1 MATKME
7 TPPPPVNILVV
18 DDQAGIR
25 LTLKG
30 ILSKKGYNVVVADSG
45 LQAIAEA
52 RKTKF
57 SLVFMDIKMPG
68 ISGVDAFIKIKEIS
82 PGTSVILMTAYAMED
97 EIRRAIREGAYTI
110 VYKPFDMEK
119 ILTLI
124 AECLGTRA
132 LVLVVDD
139 RIEDRSLLRTIMESK
154 GYAVVTAESG
164 EDCLRMILEKR
175 FQVILLDIRLPGID
189 GLVTLREIK
198 KTRPD
203 TTVIML
209 TAMDNEELVKEAMAN
224 GSFAFMRKPFEIKE
238 LLSIVQKSLQSPAK
252 QVK

>member
-1 MATKME
+1 M
-7 TPPPPVNILVV
+7 VV